1 MIEQNYLY
9 KKKKSP
15 ILLLFSLGWI
25 TGLGARCVFRYELSY
40 YLQLMLQWHLDVHRC
55 KGIWKSTQVVFLFDQ
70 IIQQQW
76 GNICTSK
83 ISFVF
88 HLSLKKRHTS
98 HIHFMLNSPIWR
110 IPNSLCTV
118 GDDRHWNLAVPDFWI
133 PVILDGFLLTFSK
146 HLNFLCCLHCRQESI
161 NYMYLHNF
169 KFEILKNWGRY
180 ISSMTMM

>member
-1 MIEQNYLY
+1 M
-9 KKKKSP
+9 
-15 ILLLFSLGWI
+15 
-25 TGLGARCVFRYELSY
+25 
-40 YLQLMLQWHLDVHRC
+40 
-55 KGIWKSTQVVFLFDQ
+55 FLFDQ

-161 NYMYLHNF
+161 YYMYLHNF
-169 KFEILKNWGRY
+169 KLKSSKTEGDTSLQWPWCKMGSISEGTLALEISVNCNPY
-180 ISSMTMM
+180 IFLTGLIWEGLHFHLTLRVVKLTRQHQ